1 MKERQTL
8 VKFIGLLKY
17 DTIEV
22 LLNKANAELDKLGTN
37 YRLKKKIYR
46 VMVECLENILKHAL
60 KIESSKSN
68 YLSKFT
74 FETDGDE
81 YYLTTGNPVFNKDV
95 ESLKIKIDKVNE
107 LDLIGLKEMHDE
119 VISKGTIS
127 NKGGAGLGII
137 DIAIKSQNE
146 LKYSFEPLNKEI
158 SYFWLE
164 VKITP

>member
-1 MKERQTL
+1 MKERRTL

-46 VMVECLENILKHAL
+46 IMVECLENILKHAL
-60 KIESSKSN
+60 KIESSKSD
-68 YLSKFT
+68 YLSKFS
-74 FETDGDE
+74 FETDGDDF
-81 YYLTTGNPVFNKDV
+81 YISTGNPVFMKDIS
-95 ESLKIKIDKVNE
+95 SLQIKLEKVNE
-107 LDLIGLKEMHDE
+107 SDLIGLKEMHDE
-119 VISKGTIS
+119 VISRGTIS

-137 DIAIKSQNE
+137 DIAIKSQNQ
-146 LKYSFEPLNKEI
+146 LTYSFEPLNKEI

>member
-1 MKERQTL
+1 MKERTTL
-8 VKFIGLLKY
+8 VKFIGILKY

-46 VMVECLENILKHAL
+46 VMVECLENILKHSL
-60 KIESSKSN
+60 KIESSHSE

-74 FETDGDE
+74 FETDGE
-81 YYLTTGNPVFNKDV
+81 NYFLTTGNPVFNKDV
-95 ESLKIKIDKVNE
+95 ETVKIKLDKVNE

-119 VISKGTIS
+119 VISRGTIS

-146 LKYSFEPLNKEI
+146 LKYSFEPLKKDI